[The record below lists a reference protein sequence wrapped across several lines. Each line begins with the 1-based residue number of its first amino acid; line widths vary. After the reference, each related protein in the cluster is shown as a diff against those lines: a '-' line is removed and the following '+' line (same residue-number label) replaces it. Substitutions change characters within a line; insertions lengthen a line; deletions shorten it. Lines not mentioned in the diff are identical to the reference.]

1 MRFILILLL
10 LSGCATA
17 SVCPSLVDYSPEFN
31 EGLTEELMPLDD
43 DSALVRAVLDYDA
56 LRAQV
61 RACE

>member
-1 MRFILILLL
+1 MKYLLLLL

-17 SVCPSLVDYSPEFN
+17 SVCPSLVSYTPEWN
-31 EGLTEELMPLDD
+31 EQLTQELMPLDD

-61 RACE
+61 RACQ